1 MNIIIPMAGIGKRMR
16 PHTLTVPKPLLPIA
30 GKPIVHRLVE
40 DLAKMVEEPIEKIAF
55 VVGSDERYFGED
67 VQAKLKSV
75 AQSLGAE
82 GLICHQNEALGTA
95 HAVYCAKEAL
105 DGNVIVAFAD
115 TLFRADFKVDSSVDG
130 TIWVQEVEDP
140 RAFGVV
146 QLNEEGVITDFVE
159 KPENPESNLAIIG
172 VYYFKDGRK
181 LRSEIEYLLDNDIKE
196 KGEYQLTNALDSL
209 KNQGKKFVP
218 GQVIEWWD
226 CGNKN
231 ATVHTNQRVLA
242 NAPESMVDSNVKA
255 EDTEIIEPCYIGEN
269 VVLKNCT
276 IGPYVSIGDN
286 TTIEDSVIDNSIIQT
301 HSQVLNAKLTNSMIG
316 NHVIFDGSANQISI
330 SDYSTQKMD

>member
-1 MNIIIPMAGIGKRMR
+1 MAGIGKRMR

-30 GKPIVHRLVE
+30 GKPIVHRLVQ
-40 DLAKMVEEPIEKIAF
+40 DLAEMVDDPIEKIAF
-55 VVGSDERYFGED
+55 IVGSDERYFGKE
-67 VQAKLKSV
+67 VQQKLKEV

-146 QLNEEGVITDFVE
+146 QLDDDGVITDFVE

-172 VYYFKDGRK
+172 IYYFKDGNK
-181 LRSEIEYLLDNDIKE
+181 VKSEIEHLLDNDIKE
-196 KGEYQLTNALDSL
+196 KGEYQLTNVLDSL
-209 KNQGKKFVP
+209 KDQGKKFVP

-231 ATVHTNQRVLA
+231 ATVNTNQRVLV
-242 NAPESMVDSNVKA
+242 NAKNSLVSSTVETNNA
-255 EDTEIIEPCYIGEN
+255 EIIEPCFIGEN
-269 VVLKNCT
+269 VRLTNVKV
-276 IGPYVSIGDN
+276 GPYVSIGDN
-286 TTIEDSVIDNSIIQT
+286 SSISDSVIENSIIQENT
-301 HSQVLNAKLTNSMIG
+301 SITNANLTNSMIG
-316 NHVIFDGSANQISI
+316 NYVEFDGKSNEVSI
-330 SDYSTQKMD
+330 SDYSTQKFD